1 MAAGLTCEA
10 GLGMVQE
17 SLSGSGSS
25 DVDDWSELAGL
36 ALSLERYS
44 ANAGVNGADVK
55 RDPTGL
61 GPVAPWR
68 GRARGWAG

>member
-25 DVDDWSELAGL
+25 DVGDWSKLAGL
-36 ALSLERYS
+36 ALSLER
-44 ANAGVNGADVK
+44 
-55 RDPTGL
+55 
-61 GPVAPWR
+61 
-68 GRARGWAG
+68 